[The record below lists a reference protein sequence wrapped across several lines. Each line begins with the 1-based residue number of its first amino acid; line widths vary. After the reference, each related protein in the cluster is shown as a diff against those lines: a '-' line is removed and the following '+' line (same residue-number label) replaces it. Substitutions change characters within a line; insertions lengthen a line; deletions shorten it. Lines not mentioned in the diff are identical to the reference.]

1 MTTTSRLAC
10 GAVAVLTMIGLAACA
25 PTATTASSPTP
36 SASPAVSPST
46 PPVSSPPASSS
57 APAEDPSSPSTWII
71 STAGVGAVRLGDK
84 VSALPDLAGW
94 SIRDS
99 CRWAALW
106 GDSELQLV
114 AAGDSSESE
123 PVVSEIAVLGSTT
136 GPRPQTDSG
145 VGVGSTEEQVRAAYP
160 GAAEGTS
167 GYGPWIRTGDPA
179 QGAVYFTLYPDSR
192 TVRQVTVT
200 TRDKPSAEYC
210 G

>member
-1 MTTTSRLAC
+1 M
-10 GAVAVLTMIGLAACA
+10 
-25 PTATTASSPTP
+25 
-36 SASPAVSPST
+36 
-46 PPVSSPPASSS
+46 
-57 APAEDPSSPSTWII
+57 
-71 STAGVGAVRLGDK
+71 
-84 VSALPDLAGW
+84 SALPDLAGW

-167 GYGPWIRTGDPA
+167 GYGPVDPHGRSRSGRCVLHALPGLPHGASGDGDDSGQALGGVLRLSFEHPA
-179 QGAVYFTLYPDSR
+179 FRP
-192 TVRQVTVT
+192 
-200 TRDKPSAEYC
+200 
-210 G
+210 